1 MPKEPIKGAKAPS
14 FSLPDQNGRTVTLA
28 DFKERWVVLYF
39 YPKDDTPG
47 CTMEA
52 IDFTKELKGFE
63 KMNAVVLG
71 ISPDSPE
78 SHCKFQEKHKLSVR
92 LLSDESKKTL
102 EAYGVWKEKSM
113 YGRKYTGV
121 ERTTF
126 LVDPQGKIA
135 HIWNKVSVPG
145 HIEEVKK
152 KLKENAL
159 R

>member
-1 MPKEPIKGAKAPS
+1 MTMTPETGQTAPT
-14 FSLPDQNGRTVTLA
+14 FSLPDQDGKKVSLTNLKG
-28 DFKERWVVLYF
+28 KWVVLYF

-52 IDFTKELKGFE
+52 IDFTKELKEFE
-63 KMNAVVLG
+63 KLNTAVLG
-71 ISPDSPE
+71 VSPDSSK
-78 SHCKFQEKHKLSVR
+78 SHCKFQEKHNLAVS

-102 EAYGVWKEKSM
+102 EEYGVWKKKNM
-113 YGRKYTGV
+113 YGRKYMGV

-126 LVDPQGKIA
+126 LIDPQGKIA

-145 HIEEVKK
+145 HIGDVKK
-152 KLKENAL
+152 TLKENAL

>member
-1 MPKEPIKGAKAPS
+1 MTMTPETGQTAPT
-14 FSLPDQNGRTVTLA
+14 FSLPDQDGKKVSLTNLKG
-28 DFKERWVVLYF
+28 KWVVLYF

-52 IDFTKELKGFE
+52 IDFTKELKEFE
-63 KMNAVVLG
+63 KLHAVVLG
-71 ISPDSPE
+71 ISPDSPA
-78 SHCKFQEKHKLSVR
+78 SHCEFLEKHTLGVQ

-102 EAYGVWKEKSM
+102 EEYGVWKKKNM
-113 YGRKYTGV
+113 YGRKYMGV

-126 LVDPQGKIA
+126 LIDPNGKIA
-135 HIWNKVSVPG
+135 HIWNKVNVPG

-152 KLKENAL
+152 TLKENAL